1 MTQHEKRTQ
10 LMHLLYQYDINM
22 KLEIKA
28 NYLSDASLLEEL
40 TTITNYLSDID
51 AIIRDCLTNYKIH
64 RLSYVDR
71 AIIRL
76 STYEMNNLKLD
87 PSISINEALNLTRE
101 FSMLDDEK
109 QVKFNNKLLDTISKY
124 IEERQ

>member
-10 LMHLLYQYDINM
+10 LMHLLYQYDMNM
-22 KLEIKA
+22 KLEFKA
-28 NYLSDASLLEEL
+28 KYMSDASLLEEL
-40 TTITNYLSDID
+40 NTITNHLNDID
-51 AIIRDCLTNYKIH
+51 EIISQCLTNYRIH

-76 STYEMNNLKLD
+76 STYEMNILKLD
-87 PSISINEALNLTRE
+87 PSISINEALNLTKE

-124 IEERQ
+124 IKEYQ

>member
-28 NYLSDASLLEEL
+28 NYLSDASLLDEL
-40 TTITNYLSDID
+40 TTITNYLSEID

-124 IEERQ
+124 IKERQ

>member
-10 LMHLLYQYDINM
+10 LMHLLYQYDMNM
-22 KLEIKA
+22 KLEFKA
-28 NYLSDASLLEEL
+28 KYMSDASPLEEL
-40 TTITNYLSDID
+40 NTITNHLNDID
-51 AIIRDCLTNYKIH
+51 EIISQCLTNYRIH

-76 STYEMNNLKLD
+76 STYEMNILKLD

-124 IEERQ
+124 IKEYQ

>member
-10 LMHLLYQYDINM
+10 LMHLLYQYDMNM
-22 KLEIKA
+22 KLEFKA
-28 NYLSDASLLEEL
+28 KYMSDASLLEEL
-40 TTITNYLSDID
+40 NTITNHLNDID
-51 AIIRDCLTNYKIH
+51 EIISQCLTNYRIH

-76 STYEMNNLKLD
+76 STYEMNILKLD

-124 IEERQ
+124 IKEYQ

>member
-28 NYLSDASLLEEL
+28 NYLSDASLLDEL
-40 TTITNYLSDID
+40 TTITNYLSEID

>member
-10 LMHLLYQYDINM
+10 LMHLLYQYDMNM
-22 KLEIKA
+22 KLEFKA
-28 NYLSDASLLEEL
+28 NYMSDASLLEEL
-40 TTITNYLSDID
+40 NTITNHLTDID
-51 AIIRDCLTNYKIH
+51 EIISHCLTNYRIH

-76 STYEMNNLKLD
+76 STYEMNILKLD
-87 PSISINEALNLTRE
+87 PSIAINEALNLTRE

-124 IEERQ
+124 IKEHQ

>member
-10 LMHLLYQYDINM
+10 LMHLLYQYDMNM
-22 KLEIKA
+22 KLESKA
-28 NYLSDASLLEEL
+28 KYMSDASLLEEL
-40 TTITNYLSDID
+40 NTITNHLNDID
-51 AIIRDCLTNYKIH
+51 EIISQCLTNYRIH

-76 STYEMNNLKLD
+76 STYEMNILKLD

-124 IEERQ
+124 IKEYQ

>member
-10 LMHLLYQYDINM
+10 LMHLLYQYDMNM
-22 KLEIKA
+22 KLEFKA
-28 NYLSDASLLEEL
+28 NYISDASLIEEL
-40 TTITNYLSDID
+40 NTITNHLSDID
-51 AIIRDCLTNYKIH
+51 AIISDCLTNYKIH

-87 PSISINEALNLTRE
+87 PSIAINEALNLTRE

-124 IEERQ
+124 IKERQ

>member
-10 LMHLLYQYDINM
+10 LMHLLYQYDMNM
-22 KLEIKA
+22 KLEFKA
-28 NYLSDASLLEEL
+28 KYMSDASLLEEL
-40 TTITNYLSDID
+40 NTITNHLNDID
-51 AIIRDCLTNYKIH
+51 EIISQCLTNYKIH

-76 STYEMNNLKLD
+76 STYEMNILKLD

-124 IEERQ
+124 IKEYQ

>member
-10 LMHLLYQYDINM
+10 LMHLLYQYDMNM
-22 KLEIKA
+22 KLEFKA
-28 NYLSDASLLEEL
+28 KYMSDASLLEEL
-40 TTITNYLSDID
+40 NTITNHLNDID
-51 AIIRDCLTNYKIH
+51 EIISQCLTNYRIH

-76 STYEMNNLKLD
+76 STYEMNILKLD

-124 IEERQ
+124 LKEYQ

>member
-10 LMHLLYQYDINM
+10 LMHLLYQYDFNM

-28 NYLSDASLLEEL
+28 NYLSDASLLDEL
-40 TTITNYLSDID
+40 TTITNHLSDID
-51 AIIRDCLTNYKIH
+51 AIISHCLTNYKIH

-76 STYEMNNLKLD
+76 STYEMKVLRLD
-87 PSISINEALNLTRE
+87 TSIAINEALNLTRK

-124 IEERQ
+124 IKEHQ

>member
-124 IEERQ
+124 IKERQ

>member
-10 LMHLLYQYDINM
+10 LMHLLYQYDMNM
-22 KLEIKA
+22 KLEFKA
-28 NYLSDASLLEEL
+28 KYISDASLLEEL
-40 TTITNYLSDID
+40 NTITNHLNDID
-51 AIIRDCLTNYKIH
+51 EIISQCLTNYRIH

-76 STYEMNNLKLD
+76 STYEMNILKLD
-87 PSISINEALNLTRE
+87 PSISINEALNLTKE

-124 IEERQ
+124 IKEYQ

>member
-10 LMHLLYQYDINM
+10 LMHLLYQYDFNM

-28 NYLSDASLLEEL
+28 NYLSDASLLDEL
-40 TTITNYLSDID
+40 TTITNHLNDID
-51 AIIRDCLTNYKIH
+51 EIISQCLTNYKIH

-76 STYEMNNLKLD
+76 STYEMNILKLD

-124 IEERQ
+124 IKEYQ